1 MRRAQAPQGAGKAL
15 LAEYLAA
22 DAELGVLEPGSG
34 ECRLWPYDQSTGYGH
49 VKGFRTKYVH
59 RLILEAHAGQPYV
72 GICEITG
79 KLALKDHAAHSCEN
93 KHCCAVAHLSWK
105 TAAENNADKLR
116 DGTDNRGEK
125 SVLSKLTESD
135 VLEIRA
141 RYATGLISQRG
152 LAEEY
157 GLAQSQISRIV
168 NRERWAHI

>member
-34 ECRLWPYDQSTGYGH
+34 ECRLWPYGQSTGYGH

-93 KHCCAVAHLSWK
+93 KHCCAV
-105 TAAENNADKLR
+105 